1 MATIVD
7 VAKAA
12 GVSVATVSRVLSGK
26 ARPDTPLAQRVR
38 QAAQGLGYSPNLAA
52 RNLRRSESRV
62 VLILVPNVT
71 NPYYA
76 HIISGIGEAAHQMG
90 YGFFLCNTAGQREQE
105 EQVLSRLSRRQAD
118 GAILMATELG
128 SGWLVPY
135 AQRYPIVQCSE
146 YDPKVDIPHV
156 LVDNYRASREV
167 MGHLLDLGH
176 RRVGMIASCNR
187 YVSTQLRLRG
197 YQDALKRAGIA
208 LRQDYVRY
216 AAADYSFSSGF
227 DAAVSL
233 LSQEERPTALFAISD
248 LLALGAIAGAKEL
261 GFRVPEDVAVVG
273 FDDVEHTTMFH
284 PYITT
289 VAQPCYEIGF
299 RAMEMLGKLLR
310 GESVPKS
317 LLLPH
322 RLMARESTA
331 PPRNTDFAAL
341 TSFGP
346 SRL

>member
-1 MATIVD
+1 MATIAD
-7 VAKAA
+7 VARAA
-12 GVSVATVSRVLSGK
+12 GVSAATVSRVLSGK
-26 ARPDTPLAQRVR
+26 AKTDTPLAQRVR
-38 QAAQGLGYSPNLAA
+38 RAAQELQYSPNLAA
-52 RNLRRSESRV
+52 RNLRRNESRT
-62 VLILVPNVT
+62 VLILAPNMT

-76 HIISGIGEAAHQMG
+76 HIVAGIGEAAHQMG
-90 YGFFLCNTAGQREQE
+90 YGSFLCNTAGLRDQE

-128 SGWLVPY
+128 SDWLVPY
-135 AQRYPIVQCSE
+135 ARRYPIVQCSE

-156 LVDNYRASREV
+156 LVDNYRAGRDV
-167 MGHLLDLGH
+167 MRYLLELGH
-176 RRVGMIASCNR
+176 RRIGIIASANR

-197 YQDALKRAGIA
+197 YRDALKQAGISM
-208 LRQDYVRY
+208 RQDYIRY
-216 AAADYSFSSGF
+216 AAANYSFSSGF

-248 LLALGAIAGAKEL
+248 VLALGAVAGAKEL

-289 VAQPCYEIGF
+289 VAQPCYDIGF
-299 RAMEMLGKLLR
+299 RAMELLGKLLR
-310 GESVPKS
+310 GESAPRS

-322 RLMARESTA
+322 RLMIRESTA
-331 PPRNTDFAAL
+331 PVRSADFAVLAPL
-341 TSFGP
+341 N
-346 SRL
+346 R